1 MKKSTIIIMF
11 FIGLIILVYPHIA
24 QLTNNE
30 LQKSQVSDFK
40 RTERSGEEV
49 EDIITKATK
58 YNQKIYHDRN
68 GFRDPFIDDDG
79 KNQKFK
85 DYMELYDGNIFAV
98 IEIPKLKLNIPI
110 FLGATDEILSEG
122 IGQIKGSSIPI
133 GGKNT
138 HTILSGHRG
147 MGTKEMFRNI
157 DRLQPQ
163 DEFYIHGK
171 TGTLKYRVTSQS
183 VIYPDQTSELEI
195 QEDKDIATLFT
206 CHPYRHN
213 YQRLLIHGERFE

>member
-1 MKKSTIIIMF
+1 MKKSTIIMIF
-11 FIGLIILVYPHIA
+11 LIGLSIFMYPHIA
-24 QLTNNE
+24 QFSNSE

-40 RTERSGEEV
+40 RTERSHEEIQ
-49 EDIITKATK
+49 DIITKAIK
-58 YNQKIYHDRN
+58 CNENIYYDRK
-68 GFRDPFIDDDG
+68 GFRDPFIDGDV
-79 KNQKFK
+79 KSQKLK
-85 DYMELYDGNIFAV
+85 ECMELYDGNIFAV
-98 IEIPKLKLNIPI
+98 IEIPKLNLNIPI

-157 DRLQPQ
+157 DKLQVG
-163 DEFYIHGK
+163 DKFYIHGK
-171 TGTLKYRVTSQS
+171 TGILKYRVIGQK
-183 VIYPDQTSELEI
+183 VIYPDQTSALEI
-195 QEDKDIATLFT
+195 QEGKDIATLFT